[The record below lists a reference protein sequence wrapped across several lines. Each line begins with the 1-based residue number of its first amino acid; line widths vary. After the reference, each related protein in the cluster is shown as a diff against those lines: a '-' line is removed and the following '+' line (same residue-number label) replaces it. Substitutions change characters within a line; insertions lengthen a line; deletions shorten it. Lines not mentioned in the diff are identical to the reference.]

1 MIEVLELVAL
11 VSLVAQAK
19 DVDLCSSAVCGEEGT
34 ACACARIA
42 VNVTSVEFVTSQS
55 NVLSARERPS
65 FLRRR
70 ARFSA
75 ALANRRTA

>member
-1 MIEVLELVAL
+1 MTFLARALKLSLRVFHVIEALELVAL

-42 VNVTSVEFVTSQS
+42 ST
-55 NVLSARERPS
+55 
-65 FLRRR
+65 
-70 ARFSA
+70 
-75 ALANRRTA
+75 